1 MDTPESPSQT
11 SLSPEEGEDEKS
23 LPDSELLDSHDEE
36 EDRLISDSEV
46 VQEEDNEEMD
56 DDDEDDEVLG
66 RGSECDEQR
75 EEEDEVVPDFVS
87 DLEDEEPLGESEGVG
102 QEDGT
107 IMLVEGV
114 EECPPSG
121 QLGREIEEEDR
132 VIDTPQSPDSEHP
145 TSFHGEKG
153 GEKRSS
159 GYQKELEDED
169 DKTKAEEQEKNE
181 RMRAE
186 VRRRAIAASE
196 MKDDSASVARE
207 LDEHELDYDEEVPEE
222 PSIPLQEEDEDEEDA
237 KAEGDAESED
247 KSSKKREKK
256 IILSPKDREGK
267 RTDGSM
273 GPERIRRNSSKDK
286 KKDEDDGEID
296 EGEIDVRASS
306 FWSHE
311 IFCGGGI
318 FFYFFF
324 IQTFRCSLR
333 FSSESTKT
341 RRSLIRKWLQFE
353 IENSQRRGNNA
364 DLVREPNIC
373 WSPSLPVTCL

>member
-46 VQEEDNEEMD
+46 VQEEDNEMV
-56 DDDEDDEVLG
+56 DDEDEDEVLG
-66 RGSECDEQR
+66 RGSECEEQR

-87 DLEDEEPLGESEGVG
+87 DLEDEEPLGESEGGG

-107 IMLVEGV
+107 IMLVEGD
-114 EECPPSG
+114 EDGPPPE
-121 QLGREIEEEDR
+121 QLDRELEEEEDR
-132 VIDTPQSPDSEHP
+132 VIDTPQSPDSELP
-145 TSFHGEKG
+145 TSFRGDKDV
-153 GEKRSS
+153 EKRSS
-159 GYQKELEDED
+159 GFHKETAGGLNLAELEDED
-169 DKTKAEEQEKNE
+169 AKTKAEEREKNE

-222 PSIPLQEEDEDEEDA
+222 PSAPPQEEEEEEEEA

-247 KSSKKREKK
+247 KSSRRREKK

-267 RTDGSM
+267 RVEGPM
-273 GPERIRRNSSKDK
+273 GPERVRRNSSKDK
-286 KKDEDDGEID
+286 KKEDDDGEID

-311 IFCGGGI
+311 IFCGAA
-318 FFYFFF
+318 FFILFFF
-324 IQTFRCSLR
+324 T
-333 FSSESTKT
+333 
-341 RRSLIRKWLQFE
+341 
-353 IENSQRRGNNA
+353 N
-364 DLVREPNIC
+364 V
-373 WSPSLPVTCL
+373 

>member
-1 MDTPESPSQT
+1 MVFLFAAESSGMDTPESPSQT

-46 VQEEDNEEMD
+46 VQEEDNEEMVD
-56 DDDEDDEVLG
+56 DDDEVLG
-66 RGSECDEQR
+66 RGSECEEQR

-102 QEDGT
+102 QEDGA
-107 IMLVEGV
+107 IMLVEGD
-114 EECPPSG
+114 EDCPPSEH
-121 QLGREIEEEDR
+121 LDRETEEMEEEDR

-145 TSFHGEKG
+145 TSFMGEKD
-153 GEKRSS
+153 GEKRSG
-159 GYQKELEDED
+159 GYRREMGGGSNAAEPEDED

-186 VRRRAIAASE
+186 VRRRAIAASQ

-222 PSIPLQEEDEDEEDA
+222 PSVPPQEEDEDEEDA
-237 KAEGDAESED
+237 KAEADAESED

-256 IILSPKDREGK
+256 IILYPKDWEGK
-267 RTDGSM
+267 RTDGPL
-273 GPERIRRNSSKDK
+273 GPGRIRRNSSKDK

-296 EGEIDVRASS
+296 EGEIDVRVM
-306 FWSHE
+306 
-311 IFCGGGI
+311 
-318 FFYFFF
+318 
-324 IQTFRCSLR
+324 
-333 FSSESTKT
+333 T
-341 RRSLIRKWLQFE
+341 RSV
-353 IENSQRRGNNA
+353 A
-364 DLVREPNIC
+364 EPLNQAAFH
-373 WSPSLPVTCL
+373 

>member
-23 LPDSELLDSHDEE
+23 LPDSELLDSPDEE

-46 VQEEDNEEMD
+46 VQEEDNEDMVD
-56 DDDEDDEVLG
+56 DDDDDDDDEVLG
-66 RGSECDEQR
+66 RGSECEEQR

-87 DLEDEEPLGESEGVG
+87 DLEDEEPLGESEGGG

-107 IMLVEGV
+107 IMLVEGD
-114 EECPPSG
+114 EDCPPSE
-121 QLGREIEEEDR
+121 QLDRETEEEER
-132 VIDTPQSPDSEHP
+132 VIDTPQSPDSELP
-145 TSFHGEKG
+145 TTFIGEKD
-153 GEKRSS
+153 GEKRS
-159 GYQKELEDED
+159 GGFQKETAGRSNAAELEDED

-222 PSIPLQEEDEDEEDA
+222 PGIPLQEDDEDEEDA

-267 RTDGSM
+267 RIDGST
-273 GPERIRRNSSKDK
+273 GPGRIRRNSSKDK

-306 FWSHE
+306 CWSHDILWCS
-311 IFCGGGI
+311 IFYKHSGGDSGV
-318 FFYFFF
+318 F
-324 IQTFRCSLR
+324 L
-333 FSSESTKT
+333 
-341 RRSLIRKWLQFE
+341 
-353 IENSQRRGNNA
+353 
-364 DLVREPNIC
+364 
-373 WSPSLPVTCL
+373 

>member
-36 EDRLISDSEV
+36 EDRLMSDSEV
-46 VQEEDNEEMD
+46 VQEEDNEMD
-56 DDDEDDEVLG
+56 DDDDDEVLG
-66 RGSECDEQR
+66 RGSECEEQR

-107 IMLVEGV
+107 IMLVEGD
-114 EECPPSG
+114 EDCPPSE
-121 QLGREIEEEDR
+121 QLDRETEEDS

-145 TSFHGEKG
+145 TSFIGEKDS
-153 GEKRSS
+153 EKRSS
-159 GYQKELEDED
+159 GYQKEMAGGSNAAELEDED

-186 VRRRAIAASE
+186 VRRRAIAVSE

-222 PSIPLQEEDEDEEDA
+222 PSIPLQEDDEDEEDA

-256 IILSPKDREGK
+256 VILSPKDREGK
-267 RTDGSM
+267 RIDGSM

-306 FWSHE
+306 
-311 IFCGGGI
+311 I
-318 FFYFFF
+318 
-324 IQTFRCSLR
+324 
-333 FSSESTKT
+333 
-341 RRSLIRKWLQFE
+341 
-353 IENSQRRGNNA
+353 
-364 DLVREPNIC
+364 V
-373 WSPSLPVTCL
+373 V

>member
-46 VQEEDNEEMD
+46 VQDNEEMVDED
-56 DDDEDDEVLG
+56 DDDEDEVLG
-66 RGSECDEQR
+66 RGSECEEQR

-87 DLEDEEPLGESEGVG
+87 DLEEEEPLGESEGVG

-107 IMLVEGV
+107 IMLVEGD
-114 EECPPSG
+114 EDCPPSE
-121 QLGREIEEEDR
+121 QLDRELEEEDR

-145 TSFHGEKG
+145 ASFTGGKD
-153 GEKRSS
+153 GEKRSG
-159 GYQKELEDED
+159 GYQKGMAGGSNAAELEDED

-196 MKDDSASVARE
+196 LKDDSASVARE

-222 PSIPLQEEDEDEEDA
+222 PSVPPQEEEEEEEDP

-256 IILSPKDREGK
+256 MILYPKDWEG
-267 RTDGSM
+267 RRIDGPM

-296 EGEIDVRASS
+296 EGEIDVSASS
-306 FWSHE
+306 LWSGE
-311 IFCGGGI
+311 IF
-318 FFYFFF
+318 
-324 IQTFRCSLR
+324 
-333 FSSESTKT
+333 
-341 RRSLIRKWLQFE
+341 
-353 IENSQRRGNNA
+353 
-364 DLVREPNIC
+364 
-373 WSPSLPVTCL
+373 